1 MLAIP
6 ATCIEWGVNHKYV
19 SLHDRENVSKVILY
33 SESRFLILVNLKQL
47 HSTLKFI

>member
-19 SLHDRENVSKVILY
+19 SLHDRENVSKVTIQV
-33 SESRFLILVNLKQL
+33 SNFSQ
-47 HSTLKFI
+47 S